1 LNGVCEDD
9 WDGNFAYVGVRGNIV
24 IDFVIV
30 NENAY
35 NKTIDFKI
43 LERVDSN
50 HLPLQL
56 RREGRRK
63 KRRKNGRKKRKDKG
77 NNSMG

>member
-1 LNGVCEDD
+1 VCEDD

-56 RREGRRK
+56 RRERRRK